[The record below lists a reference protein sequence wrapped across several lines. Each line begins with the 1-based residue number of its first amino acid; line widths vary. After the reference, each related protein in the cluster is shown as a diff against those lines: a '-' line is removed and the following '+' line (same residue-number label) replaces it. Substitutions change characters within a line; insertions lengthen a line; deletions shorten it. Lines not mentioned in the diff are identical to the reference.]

1 MALLEKLTCNHMFFP
16 PWEKKKKKQV
26 GIKAHNALK
35 STKLI
40 VKLQN
45 QYFKLKPET

>member
-16 PWEKKKKKQV
+16 PWKKKKKQV

>member
-1 MALLEKLTCNHMFFP
+1 MALLEKLTLTTHVFSSLG
-16 PWEKKKKKQV
+16 KKKQV

>member
-1 MALLEKLTCNHMFFP
+1 MALLEKLTCNYTCFFLLG
-16 PWEKKKKKQV
+16 KKKKQV

>member
-16 PWEKKKKKQV
+16 PWKKKKQV

>member
-1 MALLEKLTCNHMFFP
+1 MALLEKLTCNYTCFFLLG
-16 PWEKKKKKQV
+16 KKKKQV
-26 GIKAHNALK
+26 GIKAHALK

>member
-16 PWEKKKKKQV
+16 PWKKKKQV
-26 GIKAHNALK
+26 GIKAHALK